1 MIAAKL
7 AGGPDPITIVTG
19 SELDSPVDLELL
31 SLHES
36 GGYLFLR
43 YGAKASAS

>member
-1 MIAAKL
+1 VGRDPLTILTGAEVDPPAA
-7 AGGPDPITIVTG
+7 
-19 SELDSPVDLELL
+19 LELL

-43 YGAKASAS
+43 YGV